1 VGNSGKIVIYIYSPP
16 WVDWSAG
23 IRALHYLCDYLNN
36 AGFESYLAL
45 HGPQKNN
52 LEVSPFLRTPVLTN
66 EILRR
71 HKRDC
76 VRVIAIY
83 PESILGNPLKAK
95 HVVRWLLNFPGL
107 LAGNST
113 YSEEIVLPYSRA
125 ISKSIAPQENSN
137 ILFIPAVK
145 ADEMSR
151 YIDTRPIEP
160 SSQLEAIYAQKF
172 KALGGILPKLRED
185 QLEITRF
192 GKKAPNREKTLA
204 IIKNAKLVH
213 VYENTTIVTE
223 AALLGT
229 PVICHENEYFH
240 ELLAQHEL
248 DMSGVSWDESQ
259 VEMPNIEENFKILEN
274 AELEAKARVQEIFSN
289 LELPAY
295 VEGESDMLELPR
307 RGLITKHSILR
318 AKSVLKQKGPLVLF
332 KFLHNYINR

>member
-1 VGNSGKIVIYIYSPP
+1 MQSQKITFYVYAPS
-16 WVDWSAG
+16 WVTWSAG
-23 IRALHYLCDYLNN
+23 IRVLHYLCDTLNEN
-36 AGFESYLAL
+36 NFSAFLVL
-45 HGPQKNN
+45 HGPKSVKETSSN
-52 LEVSPFLRTPVLTN
+52 LKTPILTN
-66 EILRR
+66 DILKR
-71 HKRDC
+71 HKRDS

-83 PESILGNPLKAK
+83 PESIIGNPLKAK

-113 YSEEIVLPYSRA
+113 YSGEIVMPYSRA
-125 ISKSIAPQENSN
+125 ISKSTAAQDNAK

-145 ADEMSR
+145 TNEMSQ
-151 YIDTRPIEP
+151 YLDSVPKES
-160 SSQLEAIYAQKF
+160 SSQLEVIYAQKF

-259 VEMPNIEENFKILEN
+259 VEMPNIQENFKILEN
-274 AELEAKARVQEIFSN
+274 AELEAKARVHEIFSN
-289 LELPAY
+289 LELPPY
-295 VEGESDMLELPR
+295 VEGESDMLVLPR
-307 RGLITKHSILR
+307 RALITKHSILR
-318 AKSVLKQKGPLVLF
+318 AKSVLMQKGPLVLF